1 MLFCMNRN
9 KSIVILLKN
18 RHKYKDE
25 FLPMD
30 RKWHKYRQPGI
41 FTAER

>member
-18 RHKYKDE
+18 RKKYKDE
-25 FLPMD
+25 FLPEG
-30 RKWHKYRQPGI
+30 RKRQKYR
-41 FTAER
+41 